1 VNTFRPKSIASP
13 ASRSAD
19 LYRPQ
24 NYTVYYNVLVN
35 DPNSSVR
42 EGDIITMT
50 PERHSKHVMHTV
62 SQIVAPYGIPISQR
76 PPLATPEERE
86 SAYLEKR
93 VRKLERRRKSEASSG
108 VVEKAADAV
117 LQGKDSSLKDRG
129 NKTNEVRKQSEH
141 GRMVLP
147 GGKHKFGKINDE
159 ATRGKRKV
167 EKLDRKTAQNEAQR
181 QVVAAEDGAVRAK
194 QALTQ

>member
-1 VNTFRPKSIASP
+1 
-13 ASRSAD
+13 
-19 LYRPQ
+19 
-24 NYTVYYNVLVN
+24 VYYNVLVN

-62 SQIVAPYGIPISQR
+62 SRIVAPYGIPISQR

-93 VRKLERRRKSEASSG
+93 ARKLERRHEKEANGG
-108 VVEKAADAV
+108 VATEGADTV
-117 LQGKDSSLKDRG
+117 LQGKEASLKDRG
-129 NKTNEVRKQSEH
+129 NKTNVVRKQEEH
-141 GRMVLP
+141 GRTVLP
-147 GGKHKFGKINDE
+147 GGKHKFGKINEE
-159 ATRGKRKV
+159 ASKGKRKV
-167 EKLDRKTAQNEAQR
+167 EKLNQKTVANEAQR
-181 QVVAAEDGAVRAK
+181 QEVAAEDETRRPK